1 MIDFLVI
8 PFILLGAL
16 ALLVIWLLSR
26 MEKFTPKSPPEQSTT
41 SRSIWL
47 IFLATIIGVIG
58 LGLRLY
64 GINNSLWL
72 DEFGTL
78 WTIEGDLLEVVR
90 RAFSFQGQSPF
101 YYLTVWACV
110 RLLGTS
116 EITLRLPSLLF
127 GVATIYTAYRL
138 TNDVYGRNAGM
149 ITACFLWIAPAM
161 AQTSVDAR
169 PYALALL
176 MAAIMFYGF
185 ARATKT
191 GSRNGRWLF
200 ITGAVGLFSAHYL
213 LIPVAMGVAIG
224 YICFPILRE
233 KYPSTRFARDVGIQL
248 LLVVWCLPQIGQLWE
263 NHERLSWLGA
273 ANYLAFF
280 GLIGP
285 FIVWTFAGFFF
296 RPRSPGL
303 QQAITWVFLLAVVAQ
318 IEFLQLLQLF
328 GINLLHPRYL
338 LVILIPAALVATAAV
353 RSIPRYILGVPLAY
367 WLIFISI
374 SFLMEF
380 KAYGSFSRV
389 GFQDWRYA
397 VRCVKNLVRDDP
409 KAIVLY
415 RSGFVE
421 EDDRVNG
428 EIPLTVTLSP
438 LLSPGKQPVSW
449 NLIPLTYS
457 WAKQGRDKYFSK
469 TVEPAVLDASVFYFL
484 TCAHC
489 FNETTGNYPE
499 SFLTWIEERFPQR
512 FVSEVIQAGRGITL
526 IQFTKQAGDSRPASR
541 FGGSSSSHGS
551 ELSSTEKTRAVIRT
565 PVHVSSTPVRNHC
578 DQSVS

>member
-8 PFILLGAL
+8 PFILLGAF
-16 ALLVIWLLSR
+16 ALLVVWLLSR
-26 MEKFTPKSPPEQSTT
+26 MAKVTPKSPPEQSTT
-41 SRSIWL
+41 AHYIWL
-47 IFLATIIGVIG
+47 IFLGTIIGVIG
-58 LGLRLY
+58 LVVRLY

-138 TNDVYGRNAGM
+138 ANEVYGRNAGL

-161 AQTSVDAR
+161 TQTSVDAR

-185 ARATKT
+185 ARATQT

-248 LLVVWCLPQIGQLWE
+248 FLGVWCLPQIGQLLG

-273 ANYLAFF
+273 ANHLAFF
-280 GLIGP
+280 ELIGP

-303 QQAITWVFLLAVVAQ
+303 QQAITWVFLLAVAAQ
-318 IEFLQLLQLF
+318 IGFLELLQFF
-328 GINLLHPRYL
+328 GINLLHQRYL
-338 LVILIPAALVATAAV
+338 LVILIPAALVAAV
-353 RSIPRYILGVPLAY
+353 SLRSIPRYVLGVPVAY
-367 WLIFISI
+367 WLIFISV

-380 KAYGSFSRV
+380 KAHGSFSRV

-397 VRCVKNLVRDDP
+397 VRCVQNLVRDDP

-428 EIPLTVTLSP
+428 KNPSTVTLSP

-457 WAKQGRDKYFSK
+457 WAKPGRDKYFSK
-469 TVEPAVLDASVFYFL
+469 TVEPAVRNASVVYFL

-499 SFLTWIEERFPQR
+499 SLLTWIEERFPQQ
-512 FVSEVIQAGRGITL
+512 FVSEVVQAGRGITL
-526 IQFTKQAGDSRPASR
+526 IQFTNQAGDSRPASR
-541 FGGSSSSHGS
+541 FGGSYSSHGG
-551 ELSSTEKTRAVIRT
+551 ELSSTEKTRAVI
-565 PVHVSSTPVRNHC
+565 HSSSTPVRNHC
-578 DQSVS
+578 DPSVP

>member
-16 ALLVIWLLSR
+16 ALLAIWLLSR
-26 MEKFTPKSPPEQSTT
+26 IAKFTPKSPAEQSTH
-41 SRSIWL
+41 SYSIWL
-47 IFLATIIGVIG
+47 IVLGTLTGMIG

-78 WTIEGDLLEVVR
+78 WTIQGDLLQVVR

-138 TNDVYGRNAGM
+138 ANDAYGKNAGV

-161 AQTSVDAR
+161 VQTSVDAR

-191 GSRNGRWLF
+191 GSRSGRWLF

-224 YICFPILRE
+224 YLCFPILRE
-233 KYPSTRFARDVGIQL
+233 KYPPTRFAGDVGIQL
-248 LLVVWCLPQIGQLWE
+248 LLVVWCLPQIGQLLG

-280 GLIGP
+280 ELIGP

-296 RPRSPGL
+296 RPRSPGP

-318 IEFLQLLQLF
+318 IAFLQLLQLF
-328 GINLLHPRYL
+328 GINLLYQRYL
-338 LVILIPAALVATAAV
+338 LVILVPAALVATGAL
-353 RSIPRYILGVPLAY
+353 RSIPRSILGIPLAY
-367 WLIFISI
+367 WLVFISV

-380 KAYGSFSRV
+380 KTHGSFSGV

-409 KAIVLY
+409 KAVVLY

-421 EDDRVNG
+421 EDDRVQG
-428 EIPLTVTLSP
+428 ENPLPVTLSP

-457 WAKQGRDKYFSK
+457 WSKPGRDKYFSK
-469 TVEPAVLDASVFYFL
+469 TVEPAVRDASVFYFL

-499 SFLTWIEERFPQR
+499 SLLTWIGERFPQQ
-512 FVSEVIQAGRGITL
+512 FVSQVIQAGRGITL
-526 IQFTKQAGDSRPASR
+526 IQFTNKAADSRPASR
-541 FGGSSSSHGS
+541 FGDSDSNHGGEVSSP
-551 ELSSTEKTRAVIRT
+551 EKTQAGILS
-565 PVHVSSTPVRNHC
+565 PVDASSIPVRNHC
-578 DQSVS
+578 DQNGP